1 MMMNNDVE
9 KSAMDIYW
17 EVWAEQQQEAA
28 EKAKLKEIVSFNG
41 SIMTYAEFKD
51 MKENRDWKPDWK

>member
-28 EKAKLKEIVSFNG
+28 EKARLRETISFNG
-41 SIMTYAEFKD
+41 VVMTYAEFKD
-51 MKENRDWKPDWK
+51 MKENRDWKADWK